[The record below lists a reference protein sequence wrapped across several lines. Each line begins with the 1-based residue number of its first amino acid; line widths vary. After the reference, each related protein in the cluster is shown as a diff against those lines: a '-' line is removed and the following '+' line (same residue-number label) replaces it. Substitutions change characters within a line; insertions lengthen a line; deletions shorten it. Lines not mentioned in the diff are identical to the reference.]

1 MRCVVQRVLEAS
13 VKVDGHIVGQIG
25 KGALIFLGIH
35 KDDLLSDVSYLVA
48 KVASLR
54 MFIENEKMNLSLVDI
69 QGEALVVS
77 QFTLYGNCQKGRRP
91 DFLDA
96 APPSVALPLYEQ
108 FVKELKKELP
118 NVATGQF
125 GADMKVSL
133 VNDGPV
139 TLIIDSKR

>member
-35 KDDLLSDVSYLVA
+35 KDDLVSDVSYLAA

-77 QFTLYGNCQKGRRP
+77 QFTLYGNCQRGRRP

-96 APPSVALPLYEQ
+96 APPSIALPLYEE
-108 FVKELKKELP
+108 FVKELSKELSH
-118 NVATGQF
+118 VATGQF

-139 TLIIDSKR
+139 TFIIDSKR